1 MDKMSKR
8 ALNTSDAPAPIG
20 VYSQAIEY
28 NGFIFT
34 SGQIPLTSDGVLIEN
49 DFKAESLQVIQNI
62 EAILKKGESKLSDI
76 VKLTVYL
83 TDLSL
88 FPELNKIFEQ
98 RIIGVLPARSVVEVS
113 RLPMNVRIEMEAIA
127 LKK

>member
-1 MDKMSKR
+1 MSKQ
-8 ALNTSDAPAPIG
+8 ALSTSDAPAPIG
-20 VYSQAIEY
+20 VYSQGIQS

-34 SGQIPLTSDGVLIEN
+34 SGQIPLTKEGVLIKN

-62 EAILKKGESKLSDI
+62 EAILKKGGSKLSDI

-98 RIIGVLPARSVVEVS
+98 RIIGILPARSVVEVS